1 MSLYK
6 KNSPDENKPPDSTP
20 SMFNRVNN
28 YLLLSYSVTCFL
40 IYYSVSAL
48 LYLNNQIILTIILPG
63 LLAFVLPLYFLA
75 RRLSY
80 GFLNE
85 YRIKAPNLSTTWVVL
100 LIAASAILPVDA
112 VSGFFEKF
120 KPVDADY
127 TNLLISI
134 KPKGFQ
140 SFLIVAF
147 GIAVAAPFSEELL
160 FRGFI
165 QRILQRNMQKVF
177 AVILSGLIFGALHFD
192 MTLIPGI
199 ALLGIIFGYIFVR
212 TENLF
217 YSFSAHA
224 LYNFVSLLRLHYT
237 SVNDIETG
245 TISSPSGSWVV
256 LSILVLFLGIYLLE
270 TKIASGKSK

>member
-6 KNSPDENKPPDSTP
+6 KNSPYENKPPDSTP
-20 SMFNRVNN
+20 SMFKRVNN

-48 LYLNNQIILTIILPG
+48 LYLNNQIILAIILPG
-63 LLAFVLPLYFLA
+63 LLAFVLPLYFLT

-85 YRIKAPNLSTTWVVL
+85 YRIKAPNLSTTWVVI
-100 LIAASAILPVDA
+100 LIAASAILPIDA

-134 KPKGFQ
+134 KPKDFQ
-140 SFLIVAF
+140 SFLVVAF
-147 GIAVAAPFSEELL
+147 CIAVAAPFSEELL

-165 QRILQRNMQKVF
+165 QRILQRNMQKTV
-177 AVILSGLIFGALHFD
+177 AVVLSGLIFGALHFD

-212 TENLF
+212 TGNLF

-237 SVNDIETG
+237 SVNDIEAG
-245 TISSPSGSWVV
+245 TISSPSGSWIA

-270 TKIASGKSK
+270 TKIASWKR